1 MPVVRLSPGGRAGRG
16 AGRCDTCG
24 SGVDRLTTPDAL
36 VQAACEVAVEV
47 ARAGRRASPPVPVP
61 GPMRPLLRFTRLPE
75 AALAVVRRVLDQDD
89 ELRRRVLSHLDEAG
103 VRERVDEPSL
113 LFLERPE
120 GWAESLAALAAAGEE
135 EAAAAA
141 GARAEG
147 AAARRLTVVQAA
159 LDRAEVALEA
169 ARREAEALRAEA
181 GEERRARLAA
191 RSDLGRLR
199 KKVRELEAPPPGPA
213 NGQAGGAKEE
223 VASLRAALAAA
234 EERAARAEALAEEL
248 RAAPLPAAAPDDP
261 ASGRV
266 APCPP
271 PLDQVAAAAAVAA
284 AVEAVGAL
292 AEALARAAAVLGA
305 DRPAHEGWPTTA
317 PVVRGEPERAPWPHR
332 AAPVR
337 RPAPLPPAVFDDTV
351 EAAEHLLRLPGVR
364 VLVDGYNVTI
374 TSRGGLPLEAQRRW
388 LLDATAGAAARTG
401 ATFDVVFDSADAGRA
416 AVGGRALGV
425 QVRFTA
431 PGEEADDVVLD
442 LACRIPARHPVVVV
456 SDDRRVREGAQR
468 LGANVLGV
476 AQLVDVLRG

>member
-1 MPVVRLSPGGRAGRG
+1 
-16 AGRCDTCG
+16 
-24 SGVDRLTTPDAL
+24 
-36 VQAACEVAVEV
+36 
-47 ARAGRRASPPVPVP
+47 
-61 GPMRPLLRFTRLPE
+61 MRPLLRFTRLPE
-75 AALAVVRRVLDQDD
+75 AALSVVRRVLDEDD
-89 ELRRRVLSHLDEAG
+89 GLRRRVLSHLDEAG
-103 VRERVDEPSL
+103 VRERLDEPSL
-113 LFLERPE
+113 LFLERPD
-120 GWAESLAALAAAGEE
+120 GWSERLAALAAAGEE

-169 ARREAEALRAEA
+169 ARREAEALRAEV

-191 RSDLGRLR
+191 GSDLGRLR
-199 KKVRELEAPPPGPA
+199 KRVRELEAPPPSLPHV
-213 NGQAGGAKEE
+213 QARDAEGE

-234 EERAARAEALAEEL
+234 EERAARAEAVADEL
-248 RAAPLPAAAPDDP
+248 RAAPPPVAAPDDP
-261 ASGRV
+261 TSGTV
-266 APCPP
+266 AAAPP
-271 PLDQVAAAAAVAA
+271 PPDQVAAAAAVAA

-292 AEALARAAAVLGA
+292 AEALARAAAALGA
-305 DRPAHEGWPTTA
+305 DRPAQEGWPPAA
-317 PVVRGEPERAPWPHR
+317 PVVRGEPGRARGSGR
-332 AAPVR
+332 AGPAR
-337 RPAPLPPAVFDDTV
+337 RPAPLPPAIFDDTAA
-351 EAAEHLLRLPGVR
+351 AAEHLLRLPGVR

-388 LLDATAGAAARTG
+388 LLDAAAGVAARTG
-401 ATFDVVFDSADAGRA
+401 ATFDVVFDGAEAGRP

-431 PGEEADDVVLD
+431 PDEEADDVVLD